1 MEQYLIGKT
10 IKEFRLRNHL
20 SQEKLAGELCAVS
33 TLSRI
38 ENGEQI
44 PNWKLTEA
52 LFSKMGMTAPLH
64 NVPLSEA
71 DLKRW
76 NLEYEITNSVANRNY
91 ETEKMLE
98 NYRTCGPELNVLE
111 QQFYIFHKAIYCMRH
126 NGTPEKILSLLEK
139 SLQLSIVH
147 FTVDSD
153 LSGRLLT
160 KTERLIL
167 NNIALVLYDIK
178 QENRAVSILE
188 FLISY
193 FETQT
198 ISETERGKDYPVI
211 LFNLSNWKGLDGKY
225 EEALALSEKG
235 IRECITY
242 GQLLIFPYLLFNKG
256 YCLLGL
262 KQMESG
268 KKSIEHA
275 INFMDEIGKHA
286 DASFGTQKI
295 KEIFGIDI

>member
-10 IKEFRLRNHL
+10 IKEFRLRNRL
-20 SQEKLAGELCAVS
+20 SQEKLAGTLCAVS

-38 ENGEQI
+38 ENGDQI
-44 PNWKLTEA
+44 PNWKLVEA
-52 LFSKMGMTAPLH
+52 LFSKMGMAPPLH
-64 NVPLSEA
+64 NVPMTEA

-91 ETEKMLE
+91 ETEVMLE
-98 NYRTCGPELNVLE
+98 KYRTCAQELNVLE
-111 QQFYIFHKAIYCMRH
+111 QQFYIFHQAIYSMHH
-126 NGTPEKILSLLEK
+126 NGTSEEILSLLEK
-139 SLQLSIVH
+139 SLQLSVEN
-147 FTVDSD
+147 FTPDTD
-153 LSGRLLT
+153 LSEKLLT

-178 QENRAVSILE
+178 QENRAEAILE
-188 FLISY
+188 FLINY

-198 ISETERGKDYPVI
+198 ISETEKSKDYPVI

-235 IRECITY
+235 IQECITY

-262 KQMESG
+262 KRTENG
-268 KKSIEHA
+268 KRSIERA
-275 INFMDEIGKHA
+275 LNFMDEIGKHG

>member
-1 MEQYLIGKT
+1 MEQYLIGKI
-10 IKEFRLRNHL
+10 IKEFRRRNNL
-20 SQEKLAGELCAVS
+20 SQEKLAGTSCAVS

-38 ENGEQI
+38 EHGEQI
-44 PNWKLTEA
+44 PNWKLVEA
-52 LFSKMGMTAPLH
+52 LFSKMGMASPLH
-64 NVPLSEA
+64 SVPMSET

-76 NLEYEITNSVANRNY
+76 NLEYEITNSVANSDY
-91 ETEKMLE
+91 ETNKMLE
-98 NYRTCGPELNVLE
+98 EYYACSSVLNTLE
-111 QQFYIFHKAIYCMRH
+111 QQFYIFQKAIYNRHH
-126 NGTPEKILSLLEK
+126 NGTAEEILSLLEYA
-139 SLQLSIVH
+139 LQLSITR
-147 FTVDSD
+147 FTPDMN

-167 NNIALVLYDIK
+167 NNIALVLYDL
-178 QENRAVSILE
+178 NRKDQAETILE
-188 FLISY
+188 FLIQY

-198 ISETERGKDYPVI
+198 ISETEKAKDYPVI

-235 IRECITY
+235 INECITY

-262 KQMESG
+262 KQTEDG

-275 INFMDEIGKHA
+275 FNFMDETGKHE
-286 DASFGTQKI
+286 DVVFASKKI